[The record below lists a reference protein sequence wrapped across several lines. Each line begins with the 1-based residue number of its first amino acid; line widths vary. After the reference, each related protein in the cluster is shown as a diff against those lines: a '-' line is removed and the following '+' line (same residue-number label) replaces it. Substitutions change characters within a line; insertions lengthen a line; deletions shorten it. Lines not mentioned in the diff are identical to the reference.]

1 MHRYR
6 GGGGGGGGGGG
17 ENTEWL
23 KFKHVTC
30 ERDLLGHLR
39 AYNDRE

>member
-6 GGGGGGGGGGG
+6 GGGGGGGGGG